1 MHFEFNIFSIILLGS
16 GLVISITSYLI
27 FKTKGSVV
35 RSFGFVM
42 VAIVLWAITYGLEL
56 ASPTLEQMLFWI
68 NLEYIGISLLPGL
81 WIVFVIKF
89 IGREGWLT
97 VFNIA
102 LIFLIPF
109 FTMLLVWTNTYH
121 HLHYAHVDVSAS
133 GPFPLLVI
141 VPGLWYKF
149 FTFYFYTMMAWGIYL
164 LVNKFRKADIIYR
177 RQNRM
182 IVIGAV
188 FPWLVNLIYLLDYR
202 PLNHIDLT
210 PYAFIITVL
219 SISFGILRFKLFDVV
234 PVAREK
240 VLEVMSDGMM
250 VLDNQNRIVDVNS
263 EMKKY
268 FRGDSGEL
276 IGVHYGDF
284 FPGQDV
290 LHFMVNE
297 RMQDKIEI
305 RTGEPPR
312 YFEVNLTPLFEK
324 DTVYSGIILLF
335 REITE
340 KKLAEEKLKDQSDEL
355 QALNR
360 LKDKLFTIISHDL
373 RGPFK
378 SLLDILRMSEK
389 GHISAEEVKALLPHA
404 IKYTDN
410 ITGLLENLLHW
421 SKSQLQGEII
431 NRESF
436 DLKEVVAEQVELID
450 KRAREKL
457 IHLTDQVTPDTRVF
471 ADRNMVQLI
480 VRNLLANAVKFC
492 NAEDTVTIMA
502 YQSGKHTTV
511 EVVDSGVGISREV
524 QEKLFGMEGYTSFG
538 TKKEKGTGLGLLLCK
553 DFVEKNDGKI
563 WLESEAG
570 QGSTFYFTL
579 PNG

>member
-16 GLVISITSYLI
+16 GFVISITSYLI

-35 RSFGFVM
+35 RSFGYVM
-42 VAIVLWAITYGLEL
+42 LAIVLWAVTYGLEL
-56 ASPTLEQMLFWI
+56 ASPTLDQMLFWI
-68 NLEYIGISLLPGL
+68 NLEYIGISLLPAL

-97 VFNIA
+97 IFNTA

-109 FTMLLVWTNTYH
+109 LTVFMVWTNPYH
-121 HLHYAHVDVSAS
+121 HLHYAYVDISTS

-141 VPGLWYKF
+141 IPGLWYKF
-149 FTFYFYTMMAWGIYL
+149 FTFYFYTMLAWGIYL
-164 LVNKFRKADIIYR
+164 LVSKFRKADVIYR
-177 RQNRM
+177 RQNKM

-202 PLNHIDLT
+202 PLDHIDLT
-210 PYAFIITVL
+210 PFAFIITVL

-250 VLDNQNRIVDVNS
+250 VLDGQNRIVDVNG

-268 FRGDSGEL
+268 LKDDSQVL
-276 IGVHYGDF
+276 IGTHYGDF

-305 RTGEPPR
+305 RSGDPPG

-324 DTVYSGIILLF
+324 GTVYSGIILLF

-340 KKLAEEKLKDQSDEL
+340 KKLAEEKLKEQSEQL

-378 SLLDILRMSEK
+378 SLLDILRMSEN
-389 GHISAEEVKALLPHA
+389 GHISDQEVKALLPHA

-421 SKSQLQGEII
+421 SKTQLQGEVI

-436 DLKEVVAEQVELID
+436 DLKEVVEEQVGLIE
-450 KRAREKL
+450 KRAKEKAIL
-457 IHLTDQVTPDTRVF
+457 LEDHVATETRVF
-471 ADRNMVQLI
+471 ADKNMVQLI
-480 VRNLLANAVKFC
+480 VRNLVTNAVKFC
-492 NAEDTVTIMA
+492 NVDDAITILA
-502 YQSGKHTTV
+502 RQNGKFTTV
-511 EVVDSGVGISREV
+511 EIVDTGVGISPEV
-524 QEKLFGMEGYTSFG
+524 QQKLFGMEGYTTFG
-538 TKKEKGTGLGLLLCK
+538 TRKEKGTGLGLLLCK
-553 DFVEKNDGKI
+553 DFVEKNGGEI
-563 WLESEAG
+563 WLESEVG
-570 QGSTFYFTL
+570 KGSKFFFTL